1 MQLGKIEYRDELRN
15 WNSPLPLNYASAVAG
30 MTQPELMAMFAS
42 AWLPRAMGL
51 DQCANLDRQQYEN
64 MISLHDKYE
73 PRTQQVFANFITS
86 FLNNAQN
93 NYLFD
98 IVAPPFQTDELNFKT
113 LKEEIMQVG
122 CDDLEEGGIAS
133 EGSTTRWGWHDD
145 LARAATRR
153 QISEELALDVNYG
166 GETILKTLADIGQNV
181 VYHSLR
187 SVMHSVREIAY
198 SNIVRQTMSDEHIDL
213 SKLYAAEAEAFHIFA
228 KDPHGALKLMIK
240 KAVQFQGDLAI
251 VKEGATQ
258 YLALV
263 GKETEARQIPAQT
276 VTYNRSTGKFTGM
289 PKEGG
294 PMSFLSYRLGD
305 RWFDIIENTSW
316 QVSSRSSFREDP
328 LEVTTVNGQFYA
340 PNPDYR
346 ADDEVVSTNPDVI
359 ATILYYQTK
368 TQDGDR
374 KVSFV
379 DCLRNCFRWDTK
391 TGKHSKQAKDF
402 VEQLNTNLTIS
413 NGRDRP
419 FQYEQRTQNQ
429 NGDEEG
435 DYDNPSPA
443 AMKYL
448 REQDTDDFRQMKSI
462 RDIPSGVV
470 YDPLRGE
477 YRNAKRIGDYHL
489 DQLPNAWLMRLIR
502 SLRLKYEEENKRNI
516 MVDFDRIYAWLE
528 NVSNAAWTKEY
539 VYALIDANLPKDGTA
554 DYFVD
559 NGVLEFKLNN
569 RHCLNIPASEDPRT
583 TGMRYAPGFQSGAG
597 MLVAKD
603 LLLRKGTNF
612 VPMAEEAVECIAAA
626 TNIIRFLKKY
636 LVKSDVID
644 YENAPDWFQI
654 KKETNDTVL
663 IAFIDAIYPSEGP
676 IFFAV
681 PDTRDKTI
689 DPTTRATGETLTT
702 YLNDDGRDLRTLGEI
717 DVNSVYKGGV
727 EASVR
732 ALSYLSR
739 DTAQT
744 YRKFILGNTDGRAD
758 NLIKY
763 INEFSGGKNAKAVED
778 NRFILN
784 AVTEE
789 YINFYI
795 SSEATAQKL
804 SSDFITNLRND
815 AASLLPK
822 LKLNKLFKDTSQ
834 TINKIITTWEADSA
848 KRDNVKPG
856 ALAEKDIERNYKNLG
871 KTKYLRSPLIQSPT
885 FRLFVQQQTQEW
897 AWALPGDPNSNYTTP
912 IYTVNKINTSF
923 EERGFMSYFQQLSGK
938 MPILNAM
945 PHAFLGS
952 GLGGMTEEE
961 LLGLGVPYEDSR
973 QARMSVENVE
983 VKEDEVLVEL
993 RREYF
998 GPWQNRM
1005 EFQDNINDRTDKAL
1019 FKAILESRDSLF
1031 FHEGIAKLGGKVINM
1046 MLMRPCITTR
1056 SSCAIVMKAGIGTIG
1071 TPMSRLIVDLTKEA
1085 RGYLTITTSFY
1096 IGTLRVTPSA
1106 IAMLYAAIPVDF
1118 IGGKTVAFIKS
1129 ANELFELSRDRGSL
1143 IAIPIPISENIFDHT
1158 LTLDNGQ
1165 AMQRPDTY
1173 ETAFSGKWSGA
1184 AFLCSIFGAQD
1195 IGNIYGHHC
1204 NRTQFKCQMP
1214 PVAFVLHNGP
1224 RSFIDQRTGNRVD
1237 HEGSGPGGERCMNM
1251 TGAYAVANGTAT
1263 WYPTV
1268 TPTTMT
1274 RARAQ

>member
-213 SKLYAAEAEAFHIFA
+213 TKLYAAEAEAFHIFA

-316 QVSSRSSFREDP
+316 QVSSRSSYREDP

-391 TGKHSKQAKDF
+391 TGKHSKWAKDF
-402 VEQLNTNLTIS
+402 VQQLNTNLTIS

-470 YDPLRGE
+470 YDPLQGE

-539 VYALIDANLPKDGTA
+539 VYALIDKNLPAGKN
-554 DYFVD
+554 DYFKD
-559 NGVLEFKLNN
+559 SGVLEFILNN
-569 RHCLNIPASEDPRT
+569 RHCLDLPDSGDPRI

-603 LLLRKGTNF
+603 LLLRRGTNF
-612 VPMAEEAVECIAAA
+612 IPMAEEAVECIAAA

-644 YENAPDWFQI
+644 YKNAPDWFQI
-654 KKETNDTVL
+654 KKETNDAVL

-681 PDTRDKTI
+681 PDDS
-689 DPTTRATGETLTT
+689 GEVEAMDGALSRSSAELLKDYLKRTPLTA
-702 YLNDDGRDLRTLGEI
+702 LPDELDL
-717 DVNSVYKGGV
+717 DVIELGGV
-727 EASVR
+727 DATIR

-739 DTAQT
+739 KTAQEIKGT
-744 YRKFILGNTDGRAD
+744 ILDGED
-758 NLIKY
+758 SVKDLIKY
-763 INEFSGGKNAKAVED
+763 INDFSGGKDEKTVEA
-778 NRFILN
+778 NRLILN
-784 AVTEE
+784 AVAVE
-789 YINFYI
+789 Y
-795 SSEATAQKL
+795 L
-804 SSDFITNLRND
+804 NLYAKGGD
-815 AASLLPK
+815 LASKFLLELIKDPASLLPK
-822 LKLNKLFKDTSQ
+822 LKTSDAYKDKSD
-834 TINKIITTWEADSA
+834 TINKIITNWETRSA
-848 KRDNVKPG
+848 NRPKTKPAAKTRDFGRIFEEGDKMV
-856 ALAEKDIERNYKNLG
+856 LG
-871 KTKYLRSPLIQSPT
+871 KSKYLRSPLIQSPS
-885 FRLFVQQQTQEW
+885 FRLFIQQQGQAW

-912 IYTVNKINTSF
+912 QFNVGDLNVSF
-923 EERGFMSYFQQLSGK
+923 DERGFMSHFQQLSGK

-952 GLGGMTEEE
+952 GLGSMTEEE

-973 QARMSVENVE
+973 QSRMHVEKVV
-983 VKEDEVLVEL
+983 VKEGEIMDEL

-1129 ANELFELSRDRGSL
+1129 ADELFELSRDRGSL